1 MGNEKGISGLVQATT
16 KTNSKSLFRKGKEK
30 NLSGFPFFGNCIDLQ
45 RAPLQNC
52 MRPRREKVKKLYK
65 MLNLVNKNE
74 TLGELNIHT

>member
-1 MGNEKGISGLVQATT
+1 MGNEKGISGVVQAKT
-16 KTNSKSLFRKGKEK
+16 KTNSKKRTEK
-30 NLSGFPFFGNCIDLQ
+30 NLCGFPFFGNCMNLQ